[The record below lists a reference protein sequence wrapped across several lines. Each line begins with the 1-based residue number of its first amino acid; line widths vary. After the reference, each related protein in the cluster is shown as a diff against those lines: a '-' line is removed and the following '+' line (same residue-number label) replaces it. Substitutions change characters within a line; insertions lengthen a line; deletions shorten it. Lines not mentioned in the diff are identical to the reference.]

1 MANMGWQTIHLS
13 REELFKKVWER
24 PVLEVAAELGVS
36 GVALGK
42 TCRRMGVPVPGRGYW
57 ARRAA
62 GEELRMPSLPEPH
75 ARDLR
80 VYSVRR
86 WVDPLSGVPSTSER
100 TTTKPAAIVVPDEL
114 VDPHSLVKA
123 SLPLLRQAKELRDG
137 LLTRESCLSITVE
150 THAQMGRAIRIMDT
164 LLKALEGRGW
174 AVKITPPERGQPDS
188 YGRVEVKP
196 SNTVVTMAHASIAF
210 GIDEGS
216 DRVATTPK
224 GRRGIFDTYER
235 SPEYKAVPNGRLS
248 LRIYSYVWF
257 KAGVTRQNWTDG
269 ARQRLEDCLGSF
281 VSTLALIDERTRVE
295 EIARERESAERE
307 KQWQEEAE
315 RQRLRALELARVR
328 DLNGRLGDYSKARRI
343 HDLAGAVERDAR
355 DRGEALTPG
364 SPLAEWLEWARA
376 RASRLER
383 RAIAGRG
390 SASES

>member
-1 MANMGWQTIHLS
+1 MGWQTIHLS

-24 PVLEVAAELGVS
+24 PAQEVAAELGVS

-62 GEELRMPSLPEPH
+62 GENLRTPSLPEPR
-75 ARDLR
+75 AGDRR
-80 VYSVRR
+80 MYSARR
-86 WVDPLSGVPSTSER
+86 WVDPLSGEPDASDR
-100 TTTKPAAIVVPDEL
+100 TTTKPAAVVVPDEL

-123 SLPLLRQAKELRDG
+123 SLPFLRQAKELREG

-174 AVKITPPERGQPDS
+174 AVKITPPEREEPDS
-188 YGRVEVKP
+188 YGRVSIKP
-196 SNTVVTMAHASIAF
+196 SRTVVTMAHTSIAF

-224 GRRGIFDTYER
+224 GRRGIFDTYVP
-235 SPEYKAVPNGRLS
+235 SPEYKAVPNGRLA
-248 LRIYSYVWF
+248 LRIQSHVWF
-257 KAGVTRQNWTDG
+257 HRGVVRQNWTDG
-269 ARQRLEDCLGSF
+269 ARQRLEGCLGSF
-281 VSTLALIDERTRVE
+281 VSNLALIDERTRVE
-295 EIARERESAERE
+295 RIAREREDAERE
-307 KQWQEEAE
+307 RRWQEEAE
-315 RQRLRALELARVR
+315 RQRLRALETARVR

-343 HDLAGAVERDAR
+343 YDLAGAVERDAR
-355 DRGEALTPG
+355 DRGETLTPG

-383 RAIAGRG
+383 RAIVGRG
-390 SASES
+390 NEAEK